1 MDKIGI
7 DFYAILPETIL
18 SSVAIII
25 MIFDAFARRLE
36 RRIAGAISIIGI
48 LGAAAALINLWDK
61 PGTSYSDMLITD
73 QFRIFFSMISLAVG
87 LLIVLISLRWVEDE
101 DLPIGEYFAM
111 LLFATSGML
120 FMASANDLVMIF
132 LGLEITS
139 ISTYV
144 LCGYRRNDLRSNE
157 SALKYF
163 ILGSFST
170 AFLLYG
176 ISMLYA
182 ASYNPT
188 ANLAIEPHAT
198 TNLLL
203 LKQRISEG
211 HIWSY
216 QMLYAGAAMMLVGFG
231 FKVATAPFHIWSP
244 DVYEGAPTPITALL
258 STGSKASAFAAF
270 ARVFILTF
278 AAVPVAVSASKALTD
293 FQSTIT
299 NVLIIMAMLTMTIGN
314 IVALVQTNI
323 KRMLAY
329 SSIAHAGYALVG
341 FAANDWKSVAF
352 YMMSYIL
359 INIGAFGIIEILA
372 RKGDKRTEIA
382 DYAGIGFKSLGLTSL
397 LSLFLLSLA
406 GIPLTA
412 GFMAKFLV
420 FKSAWTAGANNNL
433 FYYLV
438 VIGVINSAISWYY
451 YLKVIVVMYFSEL
464 QADYKKP
471 VIATSLATALLLAAF
486 GTIYLGV
493 LPNSVLGVLQ
503 KAQDAVALK
512 R

>member
-1 MDKIGI
+1 MNKLGI
-7 DFYAILPETIL
+7 DFNAILPETIL
-18 SSVAIII
+18 SMVAILI
-25 MIFDAFARRLE
+25 MLFDAFARRLE

-48 LGAAAALINLWDK
+48 AGAAAALLNLWNES
-61 PGTSYSDMLITD
+61 GTSYSGMLITD
-73 QFRIFFSMISLAVG
+73 HFRIFFSLISLAVTV
-87 LLIVLISLRWVEDE
+87 LIVLISLRWVEDE
-101 DLPIGEYFAM
+101 DLPKGEYFAM
-111 LLFATSGML
+111 LLFAAAGML

-176 ISMLYA
+176 IAMLYG
-182 ASYNPT
+182 ASYIPT
-188 ANLAIEPHAT
+188 ANPAAT
-198 TNLLL
+198 TNLTLL
-203 LKQRISEG
+203 SQRISEG

-216 QMLYAGAAMMLVGFG
+216 QMLYAGAAMMIVGFG

-278 AAVPVAVSASKALTD
+278 AAAPVAVNVSKTLAD

-299 NVLIIMAMLTMTIGN
+299 NVLIIMAMLTMTVGN
-314 IVALVQTNI
+314 IVAIVQTNI
-323 KRMLAY
+323 KRLLAY

-359 INIGAFGIIEILA
+359 INIGAFAIIELLA

-382 DYAGIGFKSLGLTSL
+382 DYAGIGFKSLGLSSL

-420 FKSAWTAGANNNL
+420 FKSAWTAGASNNL

-451 YLKVIVVMYFSEL
+451 YLKVIVVMYFSEP
-464 QADYKKP
+464 QAEFKKP
-471 VIATSLATALLLAAF
+471 VIATSLATALLLTAF

-493 LPNSVLGVLQ
+493 LPNSVLGILE
-503 KAQDAVALK
+503 KARDTVALK

>member
-1 MDKIGI
+1 M
-7 DFYAILPETIL
+7 L
-18 SSVAIII
+18 
-25 MIFDAFARRLE
+25 FDAFSRRLE
-36 RRIAGAISIIGI
+36 RRVAGAISLAGFI
-48 LGAAAALINLWDK
+48 AALAAVLTLWNKD
-61 PGTSYSDMLITD
+61 GETSYSGMLITD
-73 QFRIFFSMISLAVG
+73 HFRLCFSIISLLVG
-87 LLIVLISLRWVEDE
+87 ILIVLISLRWIDE
-101 DLPIGEYFAM
+101 EELPKGEYFAL
-111 LLFATSGML
+111 LLFATTGML

-139 ISTYV
+139 IATYV

-157 SALKYF
+157 SAVKYF

-176 ISMLYA
+176 IAMLYG
-182 ASYNPT
+182 ASYNAT
-188 ANLAIEPHAT
+188 ASPVAT

-203 LKQRISEG
+203 LKERIAAG
-211 HIWSY
+211 HISSPA
-216 QMLYAGAAMMLVGFG
+216 MLFAGAAMLLVGFG

-244 DVYEGAPTPITALL
+244 DVYEGAPTPVTALL

-278 AAVPVAVSASKALTD
+278 AAAPVALAASKWLTD
-293 FQSTIT
+293 FQTTIT
-299 NVLIIMAMLTMTIGN
+299 NVLIIMAMLTMTVGN
-314 IVALVQTNI
+314 LVAIVQTNI

-341 FAANDWKSVAF
+341 LAAKDWRSVAF
-352 YMMSYIL
+352 YMLSYIL
-359 INIGAFGIIEILA
+359 INIGAFGIVTLIA

-382 DYAGIGFKSLGLTSL
+382 DYAGIGFKSLGLASL

-420 FKSAWTAGANNNL
+420 FKTAWLQGTTNKL

-438 VIGVINSAISWYY
+438 VIGVINSAISWFY
-451 YLKVIVVMYFSEL
+451 YLKVIVAMFFSPESREF
-464 QADYKKP
+464 KKP
-471 VIATSLATALLLAAF
+471 VIATSLATALIITAF
-486 GTIYLGV
+486 GTLFLGI
-493 LPNSVLGVLQ
+493 LPNSVLSALE
-503 KAQDAVALK
+503 KARDVIAIK
-512 R
+512 K

>member
-1 MDKIGI
+1 
-7 DFYAILPETIL
+7 
-18 SSVAIII
+18 
-25 MIFDAFARRLE
+25 MIVDAFSRRLE
-36 RRIAGAISIIGI
+36 RRLVGAISLIGI
-48 LGAAAALINLWDK
+48 LGAGAALISLWDK
-61 PGTSYSDMLITD
+61 NETSYSGMLIND
-73 QFRIFFSMISLAVG
+73 PFRIFFSLISIAVA

-101 DLPIGEYFAM
+101 DLPKGEYFAM
-111 LLFATSGML
+111 LLFATTGML

-139 ISTYV
+139 IATYV

-176 ISMLYA
+176 IAMLYA
-182 ASYNPT
+182 ASYNKTLNPV
-188 ANLAIEPHAT
+188 AT
-198 TNLLL
+198 TNLTLL
-203 LKQRISEG
+203 RERIALGLISPEG
-211 HIWSY
+211 MY
-216 QMLYAGAAMMLVGFG
+216 FLFAAAGMMIVGFG

-244 DVYEGAPTPITALL
+244 DVYEGAPTPVTALL

-278 AAVPVAVSASKALTD
+278 AAAPIAVSASKSLGEFHT
-293 FQSTIT
+293 TIT

-341 FAANDWKSVAF
+341 FAANDWKAVAF

-359 INIGAFGIIEILA
+359 INIGAFGIIELLA
-372 RKGDKRTEIA
+372 RKGDKRTEIS
-382 DYAGIGFKSLGLTSL
+382 DYAGIGFKSLGLSTL

-412 GFMAKFLV
+412 GFMSKFLV
-420 FKSAWTAGANNNL
+420 FKSAWTAGADNNL
-433 FYYLV
+433 FYYVV

-464 QADYKKP
+464 QSEYKKP
-471 VIATSLATALLLAAF
+471 IIATSLATALLLTAF

-493 LPNSVLGVLQ
+493 LPNSLLRVLE
-503 KAQDAVALK
+503 KAQDAIAL
-512 R
+512 RR